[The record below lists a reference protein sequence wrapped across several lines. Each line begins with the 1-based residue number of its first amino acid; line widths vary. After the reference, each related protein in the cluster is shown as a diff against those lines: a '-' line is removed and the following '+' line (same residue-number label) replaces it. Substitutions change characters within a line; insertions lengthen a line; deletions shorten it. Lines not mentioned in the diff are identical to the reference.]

1 MKIIIMADVNLA
13 NFLSAKFTRQ
23 NNIEITTP
31 EQYEFQ
37 KEVLIPEDN
46 FKKVFNKHEN
56 NCNDDFLYIL
66 HSSDFYPKETPA
78 GKQIDYCTK
87 RRTVYTFHRTPHDK
101 IFSLLR
107 DNTINDATTL
117 VNQIN

>member
-13 NFLSAKFTRQ
+13 NYLSVKFAQ
-23 NNIEITTP
+23 DDNIIITTP

-37 KEVLIPEDN
+37 NEVLIPEDN
-46 FKKVFNKHEN
+46 FEKVFLKHEK
-56 NCNDDFLYIL
+56 NCNDNFLYIL
-66 HSSDFYPKETPA
+66 HSSDFYPRETPA
-78 GKQIDYCTK
+78 GKQIEYCTK

-101 IFSLLR
+101 LFSLLR
-107 DNTINDATTL
+107 NNTINDAETL